1 MDLSLAVKMDTR
13 KLWECSAQLRYHIPL
28 LYVFK
33 DEKCWE
39 ISNTSV
45 NRPFTSGMQFFSPSP
60 APTHCCLQGVMSA
73 RSIQCF
79 YRHLLSLGIQ
89 DPGKRK
95 LNHLLEHRD
104 IYFLEV
110 NQAVL
115 PNNDYRPINRLII
128 ITAMVSWHLT
138 LGSSVNIFVKLR
150 VWNGVHY
157 FPTMSKM
164 FSFQSQVHYLN
175 QTEMLLLPWTFPELQ
190 QSNSWPLSLWPGYWC
205 TKCNHLAC
213 WVL

>member
-1 MDLSLAVKMDTR
+1 MDTR
-13 KLWECSAQLRYHIPL
+13 KLWECSAQLRYHIPI
-28 LYVFK
+28 LYAFE
-33 DEKCWE
+33 DEKDWE
-39 ISNTSV
+39 ISNTSM
-45 NRPFTSGMQFFSPSP
+45 NRPFTSGKQFFSPSP
-60 APTHCCLQGVMSA
+60 APTHCCLKEVMSA
-73 RSIQCF
+73 RSTLCF

-138 LGSSVNIFVKLR
+138 LGSSVNIFVKLQ

-190 QSNSWPLSLWPGYWC
+190 
-205 TKCNHLAC
+205 
-213 WVL
+213 

>member
-1 MDLSLAVKMDTR
+1 M
-13 KLWECSAQLRYHIPL
+13 
-28 LYVFK
+28 
-33 DEKCWE
+33 
-39 ISNTSV
+39 
-45 NRPFTSGMQFFSPSP
+45 NRPFTSGKWFFSPSP
-60 APTHCCLQGVMSA
+60 APTHCCLQGVMST
-73 RSIQCF
+73 RSTQGF

-110 NQAVL
+110 NQAML
-115 PNNDYRPINRLII
+115 PNNDYSPINRLII

-138 LGSSVNIFVKLR
+138 LSSSVNIFVKLQ

-164 FSFQSQVHYLN
+164 FSFQSQVRYLN

-190 QSNSWPLSLWPGYWC
+190 
-205 TKCNHLAC
+205 
-213 WVL
+213 